1 VEEILRRYNDP
12 VLKKQ
17 TVGVVTFNISQ
28 QILIEDMLQS
38 EFQKNADFDLW
49 ANSGEEPL
57 FVKNLE
63 NVQGDERDVILFS
76 VAFGPDADGKMSLNF
91 GPINNQ
97 GGWKRLNVAVTRARE
112 AMMVFT
118 IMTADMINLKRTRSR
133 GVEALKNFLEFAERG
148 ILQSD
153 YRTLTTS
160 KYQGILNRICKELES
175 AGYEYEKAVGHSDF
189 KIDLAVQNPYNED
202 EYLLGIMLD
211 GDSYRR
217 SANTKDREVAQIN
230 VLSGLGWSLHRM
242 WTMDWWDNREKEL
255 AKLLS
260 ILEEKK
266 IEAFDRKKRAEAI
279 NKNIMDGRKEAE

>member
-1 VEEILRRYNDP
+1 
-12 VLKKQ
+12 
-17 TVGVVTFNISQ
+17 
-28 QILIEDMLQS
+28 
-38 EFQKNADFDLW
+38 
-49 ANSGEEPL
+49 
-57 FVKNLE
+57 
-63 NVQGDERDVILFS
+63 
-76 VAFGPDADGKMSLNF
+76 
-91 GPINNQ
+91 
-97 GGWKRLNVAVTRARE
+97 
-112 AMMVFT
+112 
-118 IMTADMINLKRTRSR
+118 
-133 GVEALKNFLEFAERG
+133 VEALKNFLEFAERG